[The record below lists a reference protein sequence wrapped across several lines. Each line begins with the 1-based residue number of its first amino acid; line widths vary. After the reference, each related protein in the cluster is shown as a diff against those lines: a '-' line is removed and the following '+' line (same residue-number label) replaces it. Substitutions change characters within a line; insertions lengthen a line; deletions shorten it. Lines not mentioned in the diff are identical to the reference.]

1 MTTPDGA
8 QLMVGDV
15 EWLDGLRGQVCP
27 SSATPAV
34 KEDEGGEGRAAE
46 EQYGVREDLGNLGL
60 DARIQQLNIS
70 SAPEKSSLTL
80 ERPSRLV
87 LAAGVQSEP
96 GSLFTLWWSYSRATT
111 KCKKE

>member
-1 MTTPDGA
+1 
-8 QLMVGDV
+8 MVGDV

-27 SSATPAV
+27 SSATPAA
-34 KEDEGGEGRAAE
+34 KREDEGGERTAD
-46 EQYGVREDLGNLGL
+46 EQHDVPVDRGNLCL

-70 SAPEKSSLTL
+70 SEPEKSSLTL

-96 GSLFTLWWSYSRATT
+96 GSLFTLWWSYSHATT